1 MHGKIILRKISQR
14 KESEGSGPLC
24 MKIVFHESFL
34 ETYTGDPAASP
45 GRLDH
50 ALALV
55 REVYPLV
62 KPQTCTEE
70 DVLLVH
76 SHYHLESVRRDESVF
91 PMALLAAGAAI
102 KASELAWSGEAAF
115 ALCRPPGHHASPDS
129 CWGFCYFN
137 NVAIAVQKML
147 QQGKVEKALIID
159 FDLHYG
165 DGTANTFAGNPA
177 VVYRHVTGRDS
188 ASFVDD
194 LVTFLNGVG
203 KADLLAVSAGFDR
216 HVNDWG
222 GLLSTKDYESMG
234 EILAK
239 FARERCQGRLF
250 AALEGGYN
258 AFSLGE
264 SLAAFCEGIAG
275 QLGK

>member
-1 MHGKIILRKISQR
+1 
-14 KESEGSGPLC
+14 

-62 KPQTCTEE
+62 KPQPCTEE

-76 SHYHLESVRRDESVF
+76 SRYHLESVRRDESVF

-102 KASELAWSGEAAF
+102 KASELAWGGEAAF

-188 ASFVDD
+188 ASFVND
-194 LVTFLNGVG
+194 LETFLDGVG

-216 HVNDWG
+216 HQKDWG
-222 GLLSTKDYESMG
+222 GLLSTKDYESM
-234 EILAK
+234 EK
-239 FARERCQGRLF
+239 FWRSLPEKSARGAYLRHWKGL
-250 AALEGGYN
+250 
-258 AFSLGE
+258 
-264 SLAAFCEGIAG
+264 
-275 QLGK
+275 